1 MKRKRN
7 TPVQDAP
14 NPIIRRESSIMEWKR
29 LRSAKERNISFLDIS
44 FSLDSAIISPP
55 PYASPRVIPI
65 MVSGIT
71 FGLIPK
77 NFITGESKRFISSIT
92 LILSKKSRVRINNK
106 TIAPIVIY
114 FCISAN
120 AQFPKDKSS
129 VVIIGSITGSPWYT
143 PNNEYEKLR
152 IIANIYPPK
161 NRIRNI
167 GRNLAPAF

>member
-1 MKRKRN
+1 
-7 TPVQDAP
+7 
-14 NPIIRRESSIMEWKR
+14 MEWKR
-29 LRSAKERNISFLDIS
+29 LRSAKERNISFFGYVWIRQLV
-44 FSLDSAIISPP
+44 LLCC
-55 PYASPRVIPI
+55 PRVIPI
-65 MVSGIT
+65 MVGIT
-71 FGLIPK
+71 FGLIK